1 MRFTGAEPVQGDKM
15 RTAVTAIIILSM
27 AGLGYAQPSADSRPA
42 STNIEGAQ
50 YPRVHN
56 DLRATFQVKAPDAQ
70 KIQVVIAE
78 TPYDMSKAQDGTW
91 SVTVPPQV
99 PGFHFYWLLVDG
111 VQVCDPS
118 SETFFGY
125 SRVLSGIEI
134 PEKGVDYYEVK
145 DVPHGEIRSFRY
157 FSKVTGAWRRANVY
171 TPPDYDTNLKA
182 RYPVLL
188 LQHGG
193 GEDERDWATQGRA
206 DNILDNLIAAK
217 KAVPMIVVMD
227 SSSTAR
233 RPGEPAPPSPNAP
246 GGALAGGVMNLGA
259 ARGGA
264 ANPAAQ
270 PPRVEISPVFG
281 EMVAKDL
288 LPAIDAH
295 YRTIPD
301 REHRAV
307 AGLSLG
313 AAFALQVG
321 LSNLDKF
328 SSIASFSG
336 TVMGSVD
343 PKTSYNGAMSNAAEF
358 NRQIKPFFIAAGTAE
373 TSRHDAAQHAMKAFD
388 EVGIKYVWFES
399 PGTAHEW
406 LTWRRDLNQYA
417 QLLFK

>member
-1 MRFTGAEPVQGDKM
+1 MK
-15 RTAVTAIIILSM
+15 RTILLFILAAS
-27 AGLGYAQPSADSRPA
+27 LVYAQPPADSRPA
-42 STNIEGAQ
+42 TTNIEGAQ
-50 YPRVHN
+50 YPRVHD
-56 DLRATFQVKAPDAQ
+56 DLRVSFQLKAPEAQ

-78 TPYDMSKAQDGTW
+78 TPYDMVKAQDGTW

-111 VQVCDPS
+111 VQVCDPA
-118 SETFFGY
+118 SEAFFGY

-145 DVPHGEIRSFRY
+145 NVPHGEIRSFRY
-157 FSKVTGAWRRANVY
+157 FSKATGAWRRANVY

-193 GEDERDWATQGRA
+193 GEDERDWATQGRT

-233 RPGEPAPPSPNAP
+233 RPGEAAGPSPNAP
-246 GGALAGGVMNLGA
+246 GGAMAGGVMNLGA
-259 ARGGA
+259 APNAGRGGA
-264 ANPAAQ
+264 MNPAAV
-270 PPRVEISPVFG
+270 PIRVNVSPVFG
-281 EMVAKDL
+281 EVVANDL
-288 LPAIDAH
+288 LPAVDAR

-301 REHRAV
+301 RDHRAV

-321 LSNLDKF
+321 LTYIDKF

-336 TVMGSVD
+336 TVMGGVD
-343 PKTSYNGAMSNAAEF
+343 PKTSYNGAMSNAADF
-358 NRQIKPFFIAAGTAE
+358 NKKIKLFFIAAGTAE
-373 TSRHDAAQHAMKAFD
+373 KSRHDAAEHAMKAFD
-388 EVGIKYVWFES
+388 EIGIKYVWFES

-406 LTWRRDLNQYA
+406 LTWRRDLNAYA
-417 QLLFK
+417 PLLFR